1 MKILLLTSSLLFA
14 LFMGLYWGLDRP
26 KPMFWKI
33 TSIAILAL
41 ASILTLTPPIS
52 GFFIDARD
60 LADLNDFKNV
70 EIYMK
75 VVPNC
80 QTLENGVWKLKAQ
93 EAPRYH
99 FSKLIPNNKVYQV
112 SYASSNLPNELR
124 SANPLVVKAI
134 YNAKSDIY
142 EIQSIVSENPL
153 LTYPFLPALQQRIKI
168 LNFHV
173 PMSWTAS
180 LAYIIS
186 MVFSVQYLRKKNL
199 LDDIKASSAAFLGL
213 ILTILATSTG
223 MIWAKFN
230 WGAFWN
236 WDPRQTSIFFLLL
249 IYFAYFALRSSIT
262 DIQLK
267 AKLSAVYS
275 IISCVVMP
283 FLIYIVP
290 RMFVG
295 LHPGAKSD
303 GTSGPVISTQKGMLD
318 SSLALTYYISL
329 AGFIILFFWL
339 LNLHIRAQKLKMELE

>member
-1 MKILLLTSSLLFA
+1 MNILFLAIAFLFA
-14 LFMGLYWGLDRP
+14 LFMGLFWGLDKP
-26 KPMFWKI
+26 KPMLWKI
-33 TSIAILAL
+33 TSIVILAV
-41 ASILTLTPPIS
+41 ASFLTLTPPIS

-75 VVPNC
+75 VVPNS
-80 QTLENGVWKLKAQ
+80 QLLENGVWKLKAQ

-99 FSKLIPNNKVYQV
+99 FSETKQNANIYKV
-112 SYASSNLPNELR
+112 SYANATLPNELK
-124 SANPLVVKAI
+124 SENPLVVKAI
-134 YNAKSDIY
+134 YNAKTDFY
-142 EIQSIVSENPL
+142 EIQSIVSESPL

-199 LDDIKASSAAFLGL
+199 VDDIKASSAAFLGL
-213 ILTILATSTG
+213 IFTILATSTG

-236 WDPRQTSIFFLLL
+236 WDPRQTSIFILLL

-283 FLIYIVP
+283 FLIFIVP

-329 AGFIILFFWL
+329 AGFIVLFFWL
-339 LNLHIRAQKLKMELE
+339 LNLHIRTQKLKMELE